1 MWMLYA
7 FLSAVLAAATAI
19 FGKIGVQGVDSTLAT
34 TLRAVVMTVFLLPV
48 AWFAGSFSKFS
59 GEFLGSKVFGF
70 IVLSAVAGA
79 LSWIFY
85 FLALQ
90 TGTASG
96 VSAIDRLSIVLVII
110 FAALFLGE
118 ALTVKTALGA
128 LLISAGAVL
137 IAFK

>member
-7 FLSAVLAAATAI
+7 FLSAVLAAATAV
-19 FGKIGVQGVDSTLAT
+19 FGKIGVKGVDSTLAT
-34 TLRAVVMTVFLLPV
+34 TLRAIVMTLFLLPV
-48 AWFAGSFSKFS
+48 AFLAGSFSKLT

-70 IVLSAVAGA
+70 IVLSAIAGA

-90 TGTASG
+90 SGTASG

-118 ALTVKTALGA
+118 ALTIKTALGA
-128 LLISAGAVL
+128 LLITAGAVL